1 MSIESLVNFYKGKP
15 LTGDHILKTLDVE
28 PILYSDLSKY
38 KSIDDV
44 LGVKGYAVLIYQVT
58 RYDGHYVSIFKDDNN
73 NLNFSDPYGFAV
85 DAPIDDNLVPFDKP
99 LPRYLTQLISKSKY
113 KLIQNNFDYQ
123 SKQATVQDCGRHA
136 ILRIKLRHM
145 TNEQY
150 KRLLVQSSV
159 PFLNCDNIVVLL
171 TLLSLDTDIVKFYNK

>member
-1 MSIESLVNFYKGKP
+1 MI
-15 LTGDHILKTLDVE
+15 I
-28 PILYSDLSKY
+28 
-38 KSIDDV
+38 
-44 LGVKGYAVLIYQVT
+44 
-58 RYDGHYVSIFKDDNN
+58 VSNTNN
-73 NLNFSDPYGFAV
+73 NFIYDNGF
-85 DAPIDDNLVPFDKP
+85 IIFNTS
-99 LPRYLTQLISKSKY
+99 RTSETIN

-123 SKQATVQDCGRHA
+123 SKQAVVQDCGRHA